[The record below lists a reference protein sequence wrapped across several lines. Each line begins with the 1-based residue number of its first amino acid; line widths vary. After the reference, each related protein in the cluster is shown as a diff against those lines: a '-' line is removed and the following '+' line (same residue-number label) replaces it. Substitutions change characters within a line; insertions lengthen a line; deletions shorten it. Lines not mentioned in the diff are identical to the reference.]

1 MLYILSAGLK
11 NNKHVL
17 NELTQVFG
25 IGTFQAKIL
34 CNSLNIGW
42 DCYVVDLTQTLM
54 YQLLKQIEQSNLI
67 VDTELRKQKLKFIS
81 YAITIKTFRGIRHIA
96 KLPVRGQRTRTN
108 ARTVRKTL
116 LKKKRNIEKFYYE
129 SS

>member
-81 YAITIKTFRGIRHIA
+81 YAISIKTFRGIRHIA

-116 LKKKRNIEKFYYE
+116 LKKKEI
-129 SS
+129 